1 MDVCKNLFKA
11 VVVAAVLGTA
21 ILPGHAAEKVMK
33 IAYTVQADGH
43 IGKGMQKFAELVEKN
58 SQGAIKVQLY
68 PNGVLGTDRQTME
81 QLQMGTI
88 HGNNNS
94 TGPVATFVPR
104 VGVFD
109 LPFLFKDRKKA
120 YEVLDGPI
128 GQELLTVDLPKAG
141 FVGLAYLENGFRNLT
156 NSKREI
162 DSLELMK
169 GIKIR
174 TMDNKLHVDLWST
187 LGVNPTPMDITQ
199 VYSAMEQKVIDGQ
212 ENPVNIIQANKYN
225 EVQKYMTLTGH
236 VYSAQIFMVSKIW
249 FDGLSD
255 KEKQIIK
262 DSAIETRDYQ
272 RQVAQQM
279 EHDGIEYLKSK
290 GMKITEL
297 KPGEKEKIQAMLK
310 PFYDKYKQQIGAD
323 LVDKVLA
330 AVK

>member
-1 MDVCKNLFKA
+1 MNAGMKWIGFAAALG
-11 VVVAAVLGTA
+11 VASL
-21 ILPGHAAEKVMK
+21 AAHPASAQKVMK

-43 IGKGMQKFAELVEKN
+43 IGKGMQKFAEIVEKN
-58 SQGAIKVQLY
+58 SNGAIKVQLY

-109 LPFLFKDRKKA
+109 LPFLFTDRKKA

-128 GQELLTVDLPKAG
+128 GQELLDKELPKAG
-141 FVGLAYLENGFRNLT
+141 FIGLCYLENGFRNLT

-162 DSLELMK
+162 DSLDLMK

-174 TMDNKLHVDLWST
+174 TMDNRLHVDLWNT
-187 LGVNPTPMDITQ
+187 LGVNGTPMDITQ
-199 VYSAMEQKVIDGQ
+199 VYSAMEQHVIDGQ

-225 EVQKYMTLTGH
+225 EVQKYITLTRH
-236 VYSAQIFMVSKIW
+236 VYSAQIFLISKIW

-262 DSAIETRDYQ
+262 AAAIETRDYQ
-272 RQVAQQM
+272 RKIAEQM
-279 EHDGIEYLKSK
+279 EKDGLDYLKSK
-290 GMKITEL
+290 GMIITEL
-297 KPGEKEKIQAMLK
+297 KPGEKEKIQGALK

-323 LVDKVLA
+323 LVDRVLA
-330 AVK
+330 AAK

>member
-1 MDVCKNLFKA
+1 MNASMKLMGIA
-11 VVVAAVLGTA
+11 AALGVASFVAHPASAQT
-21 ILPGHAAEKVMK
+21 VMK
-33 IAYTVQADGH
+33 IAYTAQADGH
-43 IGKGMQKFAELVEKN
+43 IGKGMQKFAEIVEKN
-58 SQGAIKVQLY
+58 SQGAIKVQLF

-109 LPFLFKDRKKA
+109 LPFLFTDRKKA

-128 GQELLTVDLPKAG
+128 GQELLDKELPKAG
-141 FVGLAYLENGFRNLT
+141 FIGLCYLENGFRNLT

-162 DSLELMK
+162 DTLDLMK

-174 TMDNKLHVDLWST
+174 TMDNRLHVDLWNT
-187 LGVNPTPMDITQ
+187 LGVNGTPMDITQ
-199 VYSAMEQKVIDGQ
+199 VYSAMEQHVIDGQ

-225 EVQKYMTLTGH
+225 EVQKYMALTRH
-236 VYSAQIFMVSKIW
+236 VYSAQIFLISKVW
-249 FDGLSD
+249 FDKLSD
-255 KEKQIIK
+255 KDKQIIK
-262 DSAIETRDYQ
+262 AAAIETRDYQ
-272 RQVAQQM
+272 RKIAEQM
-279 EHDGIEYLKSK
+279 EKDGLDYLKSK
-290 GMKITEL
+290 GMIITEL

-310 PFYDKYKQQIGAD
+310 PFYDKYKQQIGAE

>member
-1 MDVCKNLFKA
+1 MNFNKKFVGIA
-11 VVVAAVLGTA
+11 IALGIFSFNA
-21 ILPGHAAEKVMK
+21 HAAPDVKVMK

-43 IGKGMQKFAELVEKN
+43 IGKGMQKFAQIVEKN
-58 SQGAIKVQLY
+58 SQGSIKVQLY

-109 LPFLFKDRKKA
+109 LPFLFKDRQKA

-128 GQELLTVDLPKAG
+128 GEELLVKDLPKAG
-141 FVGLAYLENGFRNLT
+141 FVGLVYLENGFRNLT
-156 NSKREI
+156 NSKKDIET
-162 DSLELMK
+162 LEQMK

-174 TMDNKLHVDLWST
+174 TMDNKMHVELWT
-187 LGVNPTPMDITQ
+187 MLGVNPTPMDITQ

-212 ENPVNIIQANKYN
+212 ENPVNIIQANKYD
-225 EVQKYMTLTGH
+225 EVQKHMTLTGH

-249 FDGLSD
+249 FDKLSEN
-255 KEKQIIK
+255 EKTLIK
-262 DSAIETRDYQ
+262 AAAVETRDYQ

-279 EHDGIEYLKSK
+279 EKDGLEYLKSK
-290 GMKITEL
+290 GMKIVEF
-297 KPGEKEKIQAMLK
+297 KPGEKEKIRTMLT
-310 PFYDKYKQQIGAD
+310 PFYDKYKQQIGVD
-323 LVDKVLA
+323 LVDRVLD

>member
-1 MDVCKNLFKA
+1 MKA
-11 VVVAAVLGTA
+11 SVTCMGFAAAFAAASFVAA
-21 ILPGHAAEKVMK
+21 PAAAQTIMK

-43 IGKGMQKFAELVEKN
+43 IGKGMQKFAEIVEKN
-58 SQGAIKVQLY
+58 SQGSIKVQLY

-94 TGPVATFVPR
+94 TGPVSTFVPR

-109 LPFLFKDRKKA
+109 LPFLFADRQKA

-128 GQELLTVDLPKAG
+128 GQELLDKDLPKAG
-141 FVGLAYLENGFRNLT
+141 FVGLCYLENGFRNLT
-156 NSKREI
+156 NSRREI
-162 DSLELMK
+162 VTLDEMK

-199 VYSAMEQKVIDGQ
+199 VYSAMEQRVIDGQ

-249 FDGLSD
+249 FDKLSD
-255 KEKQIIK
+255 KEKQVVK
-262 DSAIETRDYQ
+262 AAAVETRDYQ
-272 RQVAQQM
+272 RKIAQQM
-279 EHDGIEYLKSK
+279 EKDGFDYLKSK
-290 GMKITEL
+290 GMMIMDL
-297 KPGEKEKIQAMLK
+297 KPGEKAKIQAMLK

>member
-1 MDVCKNLFKA
+1 MKA
-11 VVVAAVLGTA
+11 SMKLLGYATALAVASF
-21 ILPGHAAEKVMK
+21 AAAPVSAQTVMK

-43 IGKGMQKFAELVEKN
+43 IGKGMQKFAEIVEKN
-58 SQGAIKVQLY
+58 SQGTIKVQLY

-104 VGVFD
+104 IGVFD
-109 LPFLFKDRKKA
+109 LPFLFTDRKKA

-128 GQELLTVDLPKAG
+128 GQELLEKDLPKAG
-141 FVGLAYLENGFRNLT
+141 FVGLCYLENGFRNLT
-156 NSKREI
+156 NSRREI
-162 DSLELMK
+162 DTLEGMK

-174 TMDNKLHVDLWST
+174 TMDNKMHVDLWT
-187 LGVNPTPMDITQ
+187 MLGVNPTPMDITQ

-236 VYSAQIFMVSKIW
+236 VYSAQVFFVSKVW
-249 FDGLSD
+249 FDKLSD
-255 KEKQIIK
+255 KDKQTIK
-262 DSAIETRDYQ
+262 AAAIEMRGYQ
-272 RQVAQQM
+272 REVAQKM
-279 EHDGIEYLKSK
+279 EKEGLDYLKSK
-290 GMKITEL
+290 GMTVTEL
-297 KPGEKEKIQAMLK
+297 KAGEKDKIQTMLK